1 MNVFKLQSA
10 AFSAAFIDK
19 QTGDRAANAKYVP
32 TLINLW
38 AAVENTNGGSH
49 NFQAGTRAGSDVKP
63 QIYSIGGD
71 NGVRDRLIPSM
82 TGLPRHAQPQ
92 YECEEGGG
100 AQATQ

>member
-1 MNVFKLQSA
+1 M
-10 AFSAAFIDK
+10 
-19 QTGDRAANAKYVP
+19 
-32 TLINLW
+32 
-38 AAVENTNGGSH
+38 GGSH

-63 QIYSIGGD
+63 QIYSLGGD
-71 NGVRDRLIPSM
+71 NGVRDGLIPSV